1 MITKKEFFILIG
13 SGILISFIGTS
24 ILEYYK
30 PSGMGL
36 LERLLLSVVSMGF
49 IALPAS
55 SCIK

>member
-13 SGILISFIGTS
+13 SGILVAFIGTS
-24 ILEYYK
+24 IVEHYR
-30 PSGMGL
+30 PCDMNWV
-36 LERLLLSVVSMGF
+36 ERLLLSVVSMGF